1 MHNQAKHLKR
11 ISRNP
16 EKYDIL
22 ELFDAIACNKKLNF
36 SDEDDVINI
45 IKDALKKN
53 KSPIMLYGKQ
63 TEAMF
68 AFIVAALS
76 KTILIKKE
84 DGGSVFFNEDSINIP
99 DYRIILSDGVQI
111 LIEVKNCYCKSLSH
125 EFCIKTESLLS
136 LKKYA
141 DLMQI
146 DLKIAIYWAK
156 TNAWTLV
163 SKEDF
168 SPKGNNSTIS
178 FCQALKQNKMSILG
192 DIMIG
197 TTPPLAIKL
206 YASQQDQAKKGN
218 NSFGFTIEKVEL
230 SCNNQLITNDNESK
244 IAFKLILFGDWEEE
258 FIPSINKD
266 NKIEYIKFQFNPIE
280 KNQEQDFNIIG
291 TLSSIISRQYM
302 QYTSPN
308 GLVERF
314 SPNINPK
321 QLGLIIPNDYKGDV
335 LKLWRFIVN

>member
-16 EKYDIL
+16 EKYDIF

-68 AFIVAALS
+68 AFVVAALN

-84 DGGSVFFNEDSINIP
+84 DGGSVFFNEDNINIP

-125 EFCIKTESLLS
+125 EFCMKTESLLS

-168 SPKGNNSTIS
+168 ALKGNNSTIS

-206 YASQQDQAKKGN
+206 YASQQGQTKKGC

-258 FIPSINKD
+258 FIPTINND
-266 NKIEYIKFQFNPIE
+266 NKIEHIKFQFNPIE
-280 KNQEQDFNIIG
+280 KNQEQEFDIVG

-302 QYTSPN
+302 LYTAPN
-308 GLVERF
+308 GKVERF
-314 SPNINPK
+314 SSNINPG
-321 QLGLIIPNDYKGDV
+321 QLGFMIPEDYQGAV
-335 LKLWRFIVN
+335 LKLWRFHII